1 MECVTDSFDIIVRNI
16 DDTTDTI
23 DDTTDTIDDTTDTI
37 GVTTTTDLTNSIA
50 IISSMTVTA
59 CAACIASF
67 SLPLIIGGGIVAL
80 RRYRNKISKDKRNT
94 NAKKDKKGV
103 EL

>member
-1 MECVTDSFDIIVRNI
+1 MECVTDSFDIIVRN
-16 DDTTDTI
+16 I

-50 IISSMTVTA
+50 IISSMTVAA

-67 SLPLIIGGGIVAL
+67 SLPLIIGGGIVVL
-80 RRYRNKISKDKRNT
+80 RQYR
-94 NAKKDKKGV
+94 KKGSENV
-103 EL
+103 NTEEPDKDVQMIIEKEES